1 MHLRHMPPSNC
12 NLINSN
18 CSRSFLNNSWLLR
31 PSNVMSSALPG
42 ALPNAL
48 HIFAIRYT
56 TFPLTWPQRD
66 AIVLE
71 QKTGLGHQ
79 HGNHFVV
86 LFCLG
91 TPIWRKFWKRFL
103 AKALPLE
110 KGQVYATTAS
120 CYIFNTT
127 ISRNMKNRSF
137 QWQSFVKC
145 KTPVFSGEYWVNEL
159 GKRWWPHC

>member
-56 TFPLTWPQRD
+56 TFPLTWPAR
-66 AIVLE
+66 
-71 QKTGLGHQ
+71 GLGHQ
-79 HGNHFVV
+79 HGNRFVV

-103 AKALPLE
+103 AKALSTWKRPSVRHDSIVLHIQHNYFTKHE
-110 KGQVYATTAS
+110 KWKFPMAVFCKVQDA
-120 CYIFNTT
+120 
-127 ISRNMKNRSF
+127 SF
-137 QWQSFVKC
+137 QWRI
-145 KTPVFSGEYWVNEL
+145 L
-159 GKRWWPHC
+159 GKWIG